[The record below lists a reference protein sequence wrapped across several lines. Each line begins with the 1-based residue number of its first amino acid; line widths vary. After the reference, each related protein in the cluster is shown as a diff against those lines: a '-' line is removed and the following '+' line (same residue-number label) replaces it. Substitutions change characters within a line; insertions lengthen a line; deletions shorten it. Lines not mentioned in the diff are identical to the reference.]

1 MELERFIK
9 VQEQDYET
17 ALSEIKQGRKRSHWM
32 WYIFPQLKG
41 LGSSELAN
49 YYGLKNLEEAKDY
62 LKHPVLGIRLIE
74 ISKALLALPS
84 NDANNVMGSPDD
96 MKLRSSMT
104 LFALV
109 PNGDQVFQNVLNKFY
124 SGAKDEL
131 TIEKLSAIQA

>member
-49 YYGLKNLEEAKDY
+49 YYGIKNLEEAKDY
-62 LKHPVLGIRLIE
+62 LKHPELGARLIE
-74 ISKALLALPS
+74 ISKALLGTPS
-84 NDANNVMGSPDD
+84 NDANYVMGSPDD
-96 MKLRSSMT
+96 IKLRSSMT
-104 LFALV
+104 LFAFV
-109 PNGDQVFQNVLNKFY
+109 PDGDKVFQDVLNKFY
-124 SGAKDEL
+124 SGRKDEL
-131 TIEKLSAIQA
+131 TVEKLSVD